1 MLERCVRSLK
11 ASACLLLFSSSTSAS
26 TLPPADL
33 SSLSPE
39 ARPAIEAARGEVA
52 ALAATAN
59 ASARGDAW
67 GRLGMLYLNESLL
80 DAAEPCFKTAQEA
93 QPSQMRWSYYLAV
106 VQQKKG
112 DLGSAAANLR
122 QAMQVREGNLPVALR
137 LAGVLVELGQLDEAE
152 ALYQAALQSPYGLA
166 PVNAGLGRIAMARG
180 KAAEAVVFFEQA
192 LAAQPEASS
201 LHHQLSLA
209 LAATGNT
216 RKSRAEAA
224 LSGPREVSWPDPLL
238 AQLEFLSRS
247 APQAPGGDPQ
257 VNSLRRLVAASP
269 DDAASRR
276 SLAQALMKE
285 GELAGAQEQYEEILA
300 RRQAEA
306 RDYMELGS
314 IKAERQKDPATG
326 INDLEKALALDPE
339 LYLAHQ
345 RLALLRNALGETEK
359 AIFHLRK
366 ALEIE
371 PGLSEAHLQL
381 ARIYF
386 RLERLPEARDYME
399 LGSIKAERQKDPAT
413 GINDLEKALALDP
426 ELYLAHQR
434 LALLRNALGET
445 EKAIFHL
452 RKALEIEPGLSEAH
466 LQLARIYFRLER
478 LPEALAAVS
487 ELLDREPSNL
497 DAVLMRGRIF
507 GGQNQ
512 PAEARRD
519 FERVAGA
526 SGAAPSQR
534 AEAFFSLGL
543 MQQASNDVESAIAD
557 YRRAL
562 EQDASHLSALS
573 ALGGILAARGDA
585 QGALPLYQRLASRLP
600 DNPEAKYRL
609 AALQMQRGDLEEAHR
624 LFEELYRAE
633 PKVLEFLV
641 TSSLLLAE
649 RGQADTG
656 AARLDRALGEQKEA
670 QVRQRL
676 LAARG
681 KIEARA
687 GKIDAAAASYR
698 QALQLGEKAELRLEL
713 AQALALAKSYPA
725 ALAEYAVYLKARPQ
739 DVDTHFAR
747 AMVMVWAGRFGEA
760 RDRLVEV
767 TAFSQDVSLTHL
779 LARILAS
786 APDPAVRNGERAVQI
801 AKAVFEKQRNPV
813 YGETLAL
820 ALAANGQFPEA
831 LILQK
836 RLLAEA
842 EQAKFDPGFIA
853 RVKSNLAR
861 FEKGEI
867 GVSDW

>member
-1 MLERCVRSLK
+1 MK
-11 ASACLLLFSSSTSAS
+11 ASACLLLFSFSASAS

-33 SSLSPE
+33 TSISPE

-52 ALAATAN
+52 ALGATAN

-80 DAAEPCFKTAQEA
+80 DAAEPCFKAAQDA

-112 DLGSAAANLR
+112 DLGSAASNLR

-180 KAAEAVVFFEQA
+180 RAAEAVVFFERA

-201 LHHQLSLA
+201 LHRQLSLA
-209 LAATGNT
+209 LAAAGNT
-216 RKSRAEAA
+216 QKSRAEAA
-224 LSGPREVSWPDPLL
+224 LAGPREVIWPDPLL

-247 APQAPGGDPQ
+247 APQAPSGDPQ
-257 VNSLRRLVAASP
+257 VNSLRRQVAANP

-276 SLAQALMKE
+276 SLAQALMKA

-306 RDYMELGS
+306 RDYLELGS
-314 IKAERQKDPATG
+314 VKAERQKDPATG
-326 INDLEKALALDPE
+326 IPDLEKALALDPD

-345 RLALLRNALGETEK
+345 RLALLRSALGETEP

-371 PGLSEAHLQL
+371 PSLPEAHLQL

-386 RLERLPEARDYME
+386 RLEKLPEAM
-399 LGSIKAERQKDPAT
+399 
-413 GINDLEKALALDP
+413 
-426 ELYLAHQR
+426 
-434 LALLRNALGET
+434 
-445 EKAIFHL
+445 
-452 RKALEIEPGLSEAH
+452 
-466 LQLARIYFRLER
+466 
-478 LPEALAAVS
+478 AAVS
-487 ELLDREPSNL
+487 ELLQREPSNL

-519 FERVAGA
+519 FDRVAGA

-557 YRRAL
+557 YRRAI
-562 EQDASHLSALS
+562 EHDASHLPTLS
-573 ALGGILAARGDA
+573 ALGAILAARGDA
-585 QGALPLYQRLASRLP
+585 QGALPLYQRLTSLLP

-609 AALQMQRGDLEEAHR
+609 AALQMQRGDIEEAHR

-633 PKVLEFLV
+633 PKVLEFVV

-649 RGQADTG
+649 RGQAETG

-687 GKIDAAAASYR
+687 GKIEAAEASYR
-698 QALQLGEKAELRLEL
+698 QALQGGEKPELRLEL
-713 AQALALAKSYPA
+713 AQALALAKRYPA
-725 ALAEYAVYLKARPQ
+725 ALTEYAVYLKARPQ
-739 DVDTHFAR
+739 DVDTQFAR
-747 AMVMVWAGRFGEA
+747 AMVLVWAGRFGEA

-767 TAFSQDVSLTHL
+767 TAVSQDVSLTHL

-786 APDPAVRNGERAVQI
+786 APDPKVRNGERAVQI
-801 AKAVFEKQRNPV
+801 AKAVFEKKRNPV
-813 YGETLAL
+813 HGETLAL
-820 ALAANGQFPEA
+820 ALAAAGQFPEA
-831 LILQK
+831 RILQK

-842 EQAKFDPGFIA
+842 EQAQFDPGFIT
-853 RVKSNLAR
+853 RVKGNLAR